1 MTPTL
6 AEVVTPPEF
15 PYKEELESDFAP
27 TTEELR
33 KSHALTPYIPPHRRV
48 EAFDARKGKN
58 HCSRYKTQKA
68 MPSHK
73 HTHMPEMNHRSKYKT
88 QNAMT
93 DHNYAQVPEIRCVF
107 I

>member
-1 MTPTL
+1 
-6 AEVVTPPEF
+6 
-15 PYKEELESDFAP
+15 
-27 TTEELR
+27 
-33 KSHALTPYIPPHRRV
+33 
-48 EAFDARKGKN
+48 
-58 HCSRYKTQKA
+58 

-73 HTHMPEMNHRSKYKT
+73 HTQMPEMNHRSKYKT